1 MGNVISFNELKL
13 QELILYIARESQD
26 DPRFGA
32 TKLNK
37 LLFYIDFGS
46 YRMLG
51 QPVTGAT
58 YQHLP
63 AGPAPRQ
70 VLDARR
76 YLIDSGHATTEY
88 REYFSGTQERIV
100 PARDPDMSLFSKEEI
115 KLIDSVIAEFWD
127 FNARR
132 LSEYSHSEWGWKVT
146 EDFDDMPYHL
156 AWVSSD
162 PITPEQ
168 IEIGQQI
175 AQEHGFLLA

>member
-1 MGNVISFNELKL
+1 MERNIQVNEEKL
-13 QELILYIARESQD
+13 RELILYIAAKSED

-37 LLFYIDFGS
+37 LLFYMDFGS
-46 YRMLG
+46 SRMLG

-70 VLDARR
+70 LLTAKHF
-76 YLIDSGHATTEY
+76 LIDSGAAITDI
-88 REYFSGTQERIV
+88 REYFAGAQERLV
-100 PARDPDMSLFSKEEI
+100 PQRPAKMALFTPEELAI
-115 KLIDSVIAEFWD
+115 IDSVIDEFWT

-132 LSEYSHSEWGWKVT
+132 ISEYSHEEWSWRVT
-146 EDFDDMPYHL
+146 KDFEDMPYHL

-162 PITPEQ
+162 PLTPEQ
-168 IEIGQQI
+168 IEIGRQVAETHQ
-175 AQEHGFLLA
+175 LLV